1 MRYRGAI
8 IGLSLFMVVAVA
20 LTWLV
25 YVTLRRDVAGRTVPY
40 AAVFS
45 DVFGLREGDDVRMA
59 GVRVGRVESIELQ
72 GTLAKVAFVVEDDQ
86 QVLGTTVAS
95 VTYQNI
101 VGQRYLGLSLGNLG
115 EPGPLPPGSVIPVER
130 TDPSFD
136 VGTLLNGYEPLF
148 SLLNPRDADN
158 LTKGVVQSL
167 QGDTGSITA
176 LVDQTSQLT
185 ESFAGRDEELG
196 AVITD
201 LNTVVENLANHN
213 DDLDHVI
220 TETQTVV
227 STFDARRP
235 ELVASTGAI
244 AKVVRQLST
253 ISDEVYPSLN
263 ELVTREP
270 GFASHM
276 VGIEPQLAFTGANLP
291 LLLKGFARIT
301 SDGAYANAYACDLN
315 LQRLLPRAQRRGSDH
330 RRRRLSRT
338 GHPIL
343 TEVQEHGQW
352 LTNHR
357 GGGEYRLED
366 RNKTWLGV
374 IAVAVVT
381 VVIGAMLLIKV
392 ADVGYRHYT
401 AQFLQAAALKV
412 GNPITIAG
420 IPVGEVTSMELAG
433 DHVEAGL
440 KVRDDIPL
448 GAQSSASIK
457 VTTILGSRYLSLQ
470 PAGEGSC
477 PTTPSTWSTPRCP
490 TICRRRCPTSPP
502 PMSRSIRTSSPK
514 RSVFS
519 VSNCKR
525 SPGHSAGIGQH
536 PDTVGDHRPATRPAR
551 LAAENH

>member
-1 MRYRGAI
+1 MRYRGPL

-25 YVTLRRDVAGRTVPY
+25 YATLRRDVAGETVPY
-40 AAVFS
+40 AAVFT

-72 GTLAKVAFVVEDDQ
+72 GDKAKVSFVVQSNQ

-101 VGQRYLGLSLGNLG
+101 VGQRYLGLSLGNIG
-115 EPGPLPPGSVIPVER
+115 EPGPLPPNSVIPVER

-158 LTKGVVQSL
+158 LTKGVLQSL

-201 LNTVVENLANHN
+201 LNTVVTNLAKHN
-213 DDLDHVI
+213 DDLDHVL

-253 ISDEVYPSLN
+253 ISDEVYPPLN

-276 VGIEPQLAFTGANLP
+276 VGLEPQLAFTGANLP

-301 SDGAYANAYACDLN
+301 SDGPYANAYACDLN
-315 LQRLLPRAQRRGSDH
+315 IQGFFPGLNDVI
-330 RRRRLSRT
+330 
-338 GHPIL
+338 PII
-343 TEVQEHGQW
+343 V
-352 LTNHR
+352 
-357 GGGEYRLED
+357 D
-366 RNKTWLGV
+366 
-374 IAVAVVT
+374 
-381 VVIGAMLLIKV
+381 
-392 ADVGYRHYT
+392 
-401 AQFLQAAALKV
+401 AA
-412 GNPITIAG
+412 
-420 IPVGEVTSMELAG
+420 
-433 DHVEAGL
+433 
-440 KVRDDIPL
+440 
-448 GAQSSASIK
+448 
-457 VTTILGSRYLSLQ
+457 
-470 PAGEGSC
+470 
-477 PTTPSTWSTPRCP
+477 
-490 TICRRRCPTSPP
+490 SPGP
-502 PMSRSIRTSSPK
+502 GTQYSPK
-514 RSVFS
+514 CR
-519 VSNCKR
+519 NMAN
-525 SPGHSAGIGQH
+525 G
-536 PDTVGDHRPATRPAR
+536 
-551 LAAENH
+551 